1 MQKTVISNRAMTY
14 GTRRLKAGD
23 EFTTSARDADILVR
37 LGKASEVPPALA
49 QGNFKVPPPPAPPAA
64 PVQQTTPVAQA
75 DDDGDGDENPLKTVR
90 DEYEQV
96 VGRRPFHGW
105 DEAELRRRMAEHQSS

>member
-1 MQKTVISNRAMTY
+1 MQKTVISNRKMTY

-49 QGNFKVPPPPAPPAA
+49 QSNFKVPTTPPAPPVA
-64 PVQQTTPVAQA
+64 PVQQTTPA
-75 DDDGDGDENPLKTVR
+75 DDNDGDENPLKAVR

-96 VGRRPFHGW
+96 VGKRPFHGW
-105 DEAELRRRMAEHQSS
+105 DEAELRRRMAEHQSP